1 MQDFLSLQATKALIR
16 MQAQTSALGSRLTL
30 LRTWWIRKWKQQ
42 RKNRKKKKG
51 QSQDEENLECKS
63 AGAGR
68 KAQHTSGLERRARD
82 RQP

>member
-1 MQDFLSLQATKALIR
+1 MQDFLSLQATKVLIG

-30 LRTWWIRKWKQQ
+30 LRTWRLRKWKQQ
-42 RKNRKKKKG
+42 RKNRKKKG

-68 KAQHTSGLERRARD
+68 KAQHTSGLELRAQD